1 MVGGRGHS
9 REFLL
14 IKRAG
19 SRKDPCERLRVGR
32 SQVLRQLHRTLT
44 RIREGAPMVLGSSPI
59 DRLEEIKT
67 FVFTYILIGPLLSA
81 LFAEEIDSRFV
92 VAVIFVVGIGAALT
106 WTRNR
111 MAELEESI
119 RDQERRLL
127 ELIREREERSMPQE
141 VDQL

>member
-1 MVGGRGHS
+1 M
-9 REFLL
+9 
-14 IKRAG
+14 
-19 SRKDPCERLRVGR
+19 RVGR